1 MERRSWTEQD
11 LIDRLY
17 GIEAAPPE
25 VRAAW
30 EATPEYRAAWQ
41 CVQAQYASKPAIPE
55 PDWAAQR
62 RRIYEHLEHPPVSW
76 TKWLSAGLATAAL
89 AGVLFVNRP
98 GPSGV
103 VPAEISDTQLFQEI
117 AAIEQTAEP
126 RAAAPVKELFH
137 SN

>member
-17 GIEAAPPE
+17 GIETAPPE
-25 VRAAW
+25 VTAVW
-30 EATPEYRAAWQ
+30 EAGPEYRAAWQ
-41 CVQAQYASKPAIPE
+41 RVQARHALKPAMPE

-62 RRIYEHLEHPPVSW
+62 RRIYERLEHPPVSW

-89 AGVLFVNRP
+89 AGVLLVNRP
-98 GPSGV
+98 GGSRVAPD
-103 VPAEISDTQLFQEI
+103 EISDTQLFQEI
-117 AAIEQTAEP
+117 AVIEQTAEP
-126 RAAAPVKELFH
+126 RAAAPVRELFH

>member
-17 GIEAAPPE
+17 GIETAPPE
-25 VRAAW
+25 VTAAW
-30 EATPEYRAAWQ
+30 EATPEYRAAWER
-41 CVQAQYASKPAIPE
+41 VQVQHASKPGVPE

-62 RRIYEHLEHPPVSW
+62 RRIYERLEHPSVSW

-98 GPSGV
+98 GLAPV
-103 VPAEISDTQLFQEI
+103 VPEEISDTQLFQEM